1 MPNVISRGEVIVTI
15 SDKEARE
22 AIEHAAWT
30 AALNEEPGLAVTGNG
45 RVTSCNGGYQVTFTR
60 KE

>member
-1 MPNVISRGEVIVTI
+1 MIVTI

-30 AALNEEPGLAVTGNG
+30 AALSEEPGLAVTGNG